1 MSAAPS
7 IPCHTSRLRWWW
19 DNNSNVSWLE
29 SSVETDWDQSNMR
42 DVPPRPL
49 IIMWRTISLVIK
61 TAELRSQPGD
71 NVEFLAEQ
79 SHTSRGQIIS
89 EQWSAISDNIW
100 DLSNTHVDV
109 VSVVDA
115 YNSQD
120 QSFWNIF
127 SWRCWGWLEWEW
139 VGVIVLRQYYDNIW
153 QGAHHYVWHD
163 PPHWLLQGVH
173 SEHCLQGVLIFLS
186 QLLCGQ

>member
-1 MSAAPS
+1 MS
-7 IPCHTSRLRWWW
+7 HVTTEMMW

-42 DVPPRPL
+42 DVPPRPP

-120 QSFWNIF
+120 QSLLKYFLMKML
-127 SWRCWGWLEWEW
+127 RMTGWEW
-139 VGVIVLRQYYDNIW
+139 VGVIVLRQYYDNTW

-163 PPHWLLQGVH
+163 PPHWLQQGDH
-173 SEHCLQGVLIFLS
+173 SKHCLQGVLIFLS